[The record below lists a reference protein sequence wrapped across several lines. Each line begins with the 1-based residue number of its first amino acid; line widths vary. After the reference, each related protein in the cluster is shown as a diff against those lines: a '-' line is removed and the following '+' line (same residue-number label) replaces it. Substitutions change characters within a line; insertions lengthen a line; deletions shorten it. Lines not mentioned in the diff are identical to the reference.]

1 MAKSRTIFI
10 CSNCGYESLRW
21 LGRCSSC
28 ESWNSFTEELIEEK
42 KSGKKKF
49 GGEASITKLDF
60 SINKEDERIKTNITE
75 FDHVLG
81 GGLMPGSVV
90 LIGGDPGIGK
100 STLVMQAAA
109 KIKGEVL
116 YITGEESAN
125 QISLRAK
132 RLKVYSDHL
141 TTEAGKISV
150 MTETDLD
157 IILGAIEKHA
167 PEVVIVDSI
176 QTTYKT
182 DFENAPGT
190 ITQIRECTAEL
201 MRLAKKKHCA
211 IILIGHVTKDGTIAG
226 PKVLEHIVDTVL
238 QFEGDRSHS
247 YRILRAQK
255 NRFGSTNEIGIFEMH
270 DDGLQEVKNPSEIFL
285 SGRGKE
291 ITGSVIT
298 SSMEGTR
305 PILLEVQALVTPS
318 SYGNPQR
325 VATGFDYRRLSIL
338 LAVLEKRAHLR
349 LSAQNVFLNMAGGIR
364 IEEPAVDLAVC
375 CAIASSFSDKFAKN
389 DTVVIGEVG
398 LGGEA
403 RSVSNIDKRIQEA
416 AKLGFKKIIIPSN
429 NYSKLNMRM
438 NSLEGFQKSL
448 KGKLTIDIIPVENL
462 TSTIKEILT

>member
-1 MAKSRTIFI
+1 MAKNRIKYI
-10 CSNCGYESLRW
+10 CSNCGHEELRW
-21 LGRCSSC
+21 IGKCPSC
-28 ESWNSFTEELIEEK
+28 ESWNSFTEEFIEEK
-42 KSGKKKF
+42 KSAKKKYS
-49 GGEASITKLDF
+49 GESSITKLN
-60 SINKEDERIKTNITE
+60 SAAHQSEERIKTNIEE
-75 FDHVLG
+75 FDRVLG

-109 KIKGEVL
+109 KINSEVL
-116 YITGEESAN
+116 YVTGEESAN
-125 QISLRAK
+125 QINLRAK
-132 RLKVYSDHL
+132 RLKVHSDL
-141 TTEAGKISV
+141 PAGQAGKISV

-157 IILGAIEKHA
+157 IILNAIEKHA

-176 QTTYKT
+176 QTTYKS
-182 DFENAPGT
+182 DFDNAPGT

-211 IILIGHVTKDGTIAG
+211 IILVGHVTKDGAIAG

-238 QFEGDRSHS
+238 QFEGERSYS
-247 YRILRAQK
+247 FRILRAQK

-270 DDGLQEVKNPSEIFL
+270 DDGLHEVKNPSEIFL
-285 SGRGKE
+285 SEREKE
-291 ITGSVIT
+291 ITGSVVT

-338 LAVLEKRAHLR
+338 LAVLEKRANLR
-349 LSAQNVFLNMAGGIR
+349 LSSQNVFLNIAGGIR
-364 IEEPAVDLAVC
+364 IDEPAVDLAVC
-375 CAIASSFSDKFAKN
+375 CAIASNFSNKFAKN

-398 LGGEA
+398 LGGEV

-416 AKLGFKKIIIPSN
+416 AKLGFKKVVIPSN
-429 NYSKLNMRM
+429 NY
-438 NSLEGFQKSL
+438 KSY
-448 KGKLTIDIIPVENL
+448 KNKSTIEIIPIDNILE
-462 TSTIKEILT
+462 TIQTVLK